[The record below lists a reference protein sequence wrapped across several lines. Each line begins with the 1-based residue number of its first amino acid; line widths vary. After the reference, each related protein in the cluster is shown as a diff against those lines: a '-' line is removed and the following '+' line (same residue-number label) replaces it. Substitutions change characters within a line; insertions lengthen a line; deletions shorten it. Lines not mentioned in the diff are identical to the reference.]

1 MGTDLLAPAGP
12 ELQSPDHKGHI
23 QSANWHVSTNEVEF
37 GHLTPRHQIFRGG
50 GYYGR
55 EQDRQLPGDHGGPV
69 IPHSA

>member
-50 GYYGR
+50 GGIT
-55 EQDRQLPGDHGGPV
+55 GGSRTVSYQV
-69 IPHSA
+69 IMVDL